1 MTDSIIS
8 QLPWLIARV
17 SGLVALGLML
27 LLGIGGIGHITGL
40 TYKFIE
46 PVKAWIIHKWL
57 GIMLAVMVCIHIAI
71 LLIDS
76 YLPFSLVDILV
87 PFHKIYANVAISG
100 SMFAF
105 LAIPSAII
113 AVYLTAWILMVY
125 LTAWILI
132 SSLTQLKRNKVIWSV
147 SHKLSYAVIVL
158 HVLYAGTEFKNSIV
172 QMVLAGCAA
181 LLTVLF
187 VARLFRSATLKA

>member
-8 QLPWLIARV
+8 QLPWLITRV

-57 GIMLAVMVCIHIAI
+57 GIMLAVMVCIHIAV

-76 YLPFSLVDILV
+76 YLPFSLADILV

-100 SMFAF
+100 SMFASF
-105 LAIPSAII
+105 AIPSAII
-113 AVYLTAWILMVY
+113 AVYLTAWIL
-125 LTAWILI
+125 I
-132 SSLTQLKRNKVIWSV
+132 SSLTRLKRNKVIWSV

-158 HVLYAGTEFKNSIV
+158 ILLHVLYTGTEFKNSIV

>member
-113 AVYLTAWILMVY
+113 AVYLTAWIL
-125 LTAWILI
+125 I

-147 SHKLSYAVIVL
+147 SHKLSYAVIVLVLL